1 MPAEAF
7 SDDWARE
14 WGEILNGRSVYK
26 ETAAD
31 WEGSVALI
39 MTRDSSPDAE
49 RKAVFVDLWH
59 GQCRAARTA
68 TEADLEEAR
77 YVLTGTAA
85 SWREVLTGKLAPLMA
100 VMGGKIRLSRGSMSS
115 LVPRAAA
122 ARELVAAATG
132 METRFPAGW

>member
-7 SDDWARE
+7 SDEWAKE
-14 WGEILNGRSVYK
+14 WGEILNGRPAYREV
-26 ETAAD
+26 AGN
-31 WEGSVALI
+31 WEGSVALV
-39 MTRDSSPDAE
+39 MTRDSSANSE

-77 YVLTGTAA
+77 YVLTGTAT

-100 VMGGKIRLSRGSMSS
+100 VMGGKIRLARGSMAS
-115 LVPRAAA
+115 LVPHAAA
-122 ARELVAAATG
+122 ARELVVAATG
-132 METRFPAGW
+132 METRFPANW